1 MQAQIQEAD
10 MELGKSEALI
20 EQAANE
26 LISKKLQ
33 ENQAPAFTN
42 AYDEDNDLGIANINL
57 SIPDNKA
64 ADSQGQDDGG
74 FDDYAL
80 SVGSRTKENPMKE
93 DYQPY
98 QNMTS
103 NIQNSPSEK
112 PTRNDIK

>member
-1 MQAQIQEAD
+1 

-80 SVGSRTKENPMKE
+80 SVGSRTRE
-93 DYQPY
+93 DPIKDDNNYNNYQPY
-98 QNMTS
+98 QNMTT
-103 NIQNSPSEK
+103 NIQNSPSDK

>member
-1 MQAQIQEAD
+1 

-33 ENQAPAFTN
+33 GNEAPAFTN
-42 AYDEDNDLGIANINL
+42 AYDHEDNDLGIANINL

-64 ADSQGQDDGG
+64 AGADSQGQDDGG

-80 SVGSRTKENPMKE
+80 SVGSRTRENPVR
-93 DYQPY
+93 DDQPY
-98 QNMTS
+98 QNMQT
-103 NIQNSPSEK
+103 NIDRSPSDK